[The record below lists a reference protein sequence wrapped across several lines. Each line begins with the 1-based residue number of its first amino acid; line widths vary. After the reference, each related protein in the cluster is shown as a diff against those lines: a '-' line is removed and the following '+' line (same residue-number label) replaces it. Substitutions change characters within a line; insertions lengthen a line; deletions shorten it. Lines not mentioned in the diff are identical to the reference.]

1 MLYGFR
7 SVMMTLNKNSVNN
20 SQLMCKECETLLVS
34 EVAERQAG
42 FQKTSIQPEFSDEE
56 PVDI

>member
-1 MLYGFR
+1 
-7 SVMMTLNKNSVNN
+7 MMTLNKNSVNN